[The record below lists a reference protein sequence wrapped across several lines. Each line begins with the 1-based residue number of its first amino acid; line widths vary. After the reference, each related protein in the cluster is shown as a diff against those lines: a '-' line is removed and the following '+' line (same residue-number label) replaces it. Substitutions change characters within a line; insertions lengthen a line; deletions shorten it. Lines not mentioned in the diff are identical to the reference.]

1 LTVDEKV
8 TALVVTQDNEKLAR
22 LRTEFSTISG
32 FDVRVEQA
40 SFDDCVVK
48 LREVG
53 ADVAVLFLDEQRGNG
68 CLTLEQLKKSREQIF
83 AFAVSSER
91 SAEVIVKAIRAG
103 ADELLS
109 AMPNAEELLK
119 ALVRVA
125 ERRKR
130 MVASGELTSKV
141 IAVHSPH
148 GGVGVTTMAVNLA
161 VGIRRQSG
169 QEVCLVDLDLQ
180 YGETPVFLDFKPLYT
195 VLDVCQGIAN
205 LDASFMKGALYT
217 HSSGIQV
224 LPAPTNLEDSEA
236 VTAAAFEKILDT
248 LRQMFS
254 YIVIDT
260 SAHLSETTLIAI
272 EQSDSVYILTDNMVA
287 SVRAVQRSLDTMM
300 RLGIDPAGFQFVL
313 NRPVGRSEIKAKDVA
328 EALKFDIGYS
338 FPVDEATCIA
348 AANQGVPLHKVNSRS
363 PLVEAISAIAKTEV
377 GDGTPQQQSSR
388 GLFGRLF
395 SEARV

>member
-1 LTVDEKV
+1 VDEKV
-8 TALVVTQDNEKLAR
+8 TALVVTQDAEKLER
-22 LRTEFSTISG
+22 LKKEFSTISG
-32 FDVRVEQA
+32 FEVHVEQ
-40 SFDDCVVK
+40 STFDNCVVR
-48 LREVG
+48 LRETG

-68 CLTLEQLKKSREQIF
+68 CLTLEQVKKTREQIF
-83 AFAVSSER
+83 TFAVSSER

-119 ALVRVA
+119 ALVRVVD
-125 ERRKR
+125 RRKR
-130 MVASGELTSKV
+130 VVTTGEVASKV

-161 VGIRRQSG
+161 VAIRRQCG
-169 QEVCLVDLDLQ
+169 QDVCLVDLDLQ

-195 VLDVCQGIAN
+195 MLDVVQGISN
-205 LDASFMKGALYT
+205 LDASFMKGALYA
-217 HSSGIQV
+217 HNSGVHV
-224 LPAPTNLEDSEA
+224 LAPPVNLEDSEA
-236 VTAAAFEKILDT
+236 INAASFEKILDT
-248 LRQMFS
+248 LRGMFP

-260 SAHLSETTLIAI
+260 SAHLSETTLVAL
-272 EQSDSVYILTDNMVA
+272 EQAESVYLMTDNMVA
-287 SVRAVQRSLDTMM
+287 SVRAVQRTLDTLM
-300 RLGIDPAGFQFVL
+300 RLGIDPAAFQFVL
-313 NRPVGRSEIKAKDVA
+313 NKPVTRSEIKAKDVA

-338 FPVDEATCIA
+338 FPVDDATCVA

-363 PLVEAISAIAKTEV
+363 PLVEAIAAIAKVEAGEGAT
-377 GDGTPQQQSSR
+377 QQSSR